1 VPNATPAYYDVTYNF
16 RGMEHHVQMAAPP
29 GPTIIVN
36 ERGEPRQ

>member
-1 VPNATPAYYDVTYNF
+1 VTYEF
-16 RGMEHHVQMAAPP
+16 QGYLHRVQMAAPP